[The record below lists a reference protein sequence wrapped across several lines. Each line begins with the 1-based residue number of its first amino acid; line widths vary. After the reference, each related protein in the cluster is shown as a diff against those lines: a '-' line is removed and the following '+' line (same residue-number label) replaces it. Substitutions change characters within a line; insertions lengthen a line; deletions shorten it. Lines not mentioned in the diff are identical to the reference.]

1 MRPIAEAALASWAVP
16 TDVVFAALVAAA
28 IYTRGFVRLHRRMP
42 ERFPR
47 WRLGAFLAGLAA
59 ILLAI
64 ASPLAAFDDLL
75 LQVHMIQHMI
85 LMFVAPP
92 LLLLGAPAIPMLRG
106 LPAAIAKPALGP
118 PIGSKVIRRLGRAIT
133 HPVTC
138 WLAMAV
144 AFWGWHAP
152 GPFQLALRS
161 EDWHAIEHGCFLG
174 AALLFWWPVVQ
185 PWPSTPHWPRWTMV
199 PYLLLADVQNTMLSA
214 ILAFSDRLIYPIY
227 AAAPR
232 LGGITPLDD
241 QIAAGV
247 IMWVP
252 GSLFFLIPAAAII
265 FRLLSPER
273 VDPPL
278 ISRGEIAASLRTSRT
293 R

>member
-1 MRPIAEAALASWAVP
+1 MSPVAQAALASWTVP
-16 TDVVFAALVAAA
+16 TGVVAVSILAGV
-28 IYTRGFVRLHRRMP
+28 IYMRGFVRLHRQMP

-47 WRLGAFLAGLAA
+47 WRLGAFFAGLAA
-59 ILLAI
+59 ILAAI

-92 LLLLGAPAIPMLRG
+92 LILLGAPAIPMLRG
-106 LPAAIAKPALGP
+106 LPAAIAKLALGP
-118 PIGSKVIRRLGRAIT
+118 PIGSKAVRRLGRVIT

-138 WLAMAV
+138 WMAMAA

-161 EDWHAIEHGCFLG
+161 ENWHAIEHGCFL
-174 AALLFWWPVVQ
+174 AAAILFWWPVVQ
-185 PWPSTPHWPRWTMV
+185 PWPSVPHWPRWTMV
-199 PYLLLADVQNTMLSA
+199 PYLLLADVQNTVLSA
-214 ILAFSDRLIYPIY
+214 ILAFSDRLIYPFY
-227 AAAPR
+227 ASVPR
-232 LGGITPLDD
+232 LGGIAPLDD
-241 QIAAGV
+241 QITAGV

-265 FRLLSPER
+265 FRLLSPE
-273 VDPPL
+273 
-278 ISRGEIAASLRTSRT
+278 SLARPSLNRTDALQRKVARS
-293 R
+293 

>member
-1 MRPIAEAALASWAVP
+1 MNPVAQAALAAWTVP
-16 TDVVFAALVAAA
+16 AGVVAASIAAA
-28 IYTRGFVRLHRRMP
+28 IIYARGFVGLHRQMP

-59 ILLAI
+59 ILIAI

-75 LQVHMIQHMI
+75 LQIHMIQHML
-85 LMFVAPP
+85 LMLVAPP
-92 LLLLGAPAIPMLRG
+92 LILLGAPAIPMLRG
-106 LPAAIAKPALGP
+106 LPVAITKPALGP
-118 PIGSKVIRRLGRAIT
+118 PIGSKVIRRLGRFIT
-133 HPVTC
+133 HPVTG
-138 WLAMAV
+138 WLAMSA

-161 EDWHAIEHGCFLG
+161 ERWHAIEHGCFLG
-174 AALLFWWPVVQ
+174 AAILFWWPVVQ

-199 PYLLLADVQNTMLSA
+199 PYLLLADVQNTVLSA
-214 ILAFSDRLIYPIY
+214 ILTFSDRLIYPFY
-227 AAAPR
+227 ASAPR

-241 QIAAGV
+241 QITAGV

-265 FRLLSPER
+265 FRLLSPE
-273 VDPPL
+273 
-278 ISRGEIAASLRTSRT
+278 SLARPDHRTEALHSNVARS
-293 R
+293 